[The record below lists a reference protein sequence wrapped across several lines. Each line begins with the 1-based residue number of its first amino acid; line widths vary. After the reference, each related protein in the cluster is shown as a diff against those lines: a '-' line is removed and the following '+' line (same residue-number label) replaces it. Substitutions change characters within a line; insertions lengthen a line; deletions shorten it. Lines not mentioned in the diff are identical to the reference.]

1 MLEGGVALKK
11 GLEEVFGGRRGG
23 LEEDGGGPTDGGRP
37 AGRGGVDGRTGLGAG
52 RLVGLGGRKM
62 LSMKDKKLGRSSWGE
77 DRGEKGYLLMTSDW
91 FKVSQ
96 VFFKDHHL
104 YLCVVLSLIVLINKM
119 RKSRSLSLRSLWTR
133 SWCQRRSLRQ
143 VGRTNCPYLS
153 I

>member
-1 MLEGGVALKK
+1 MFEGGAALKK

-77 DRGEKGYLLMTSDW
+77 AL
-91 FKVSQ
+91 
-96 VFFKDHHL
+96 
-104 YLCVVLSLIVLINKM
+104 LSLGELLVREEEEEDTELGWRIASSGVNMSSRRIAERGRLRINEK
-119 RKSRSLSLRSLWTR
+119 KD
-133 SWCQRRSLRQ
+133 
-143 VGRTNCPYLS
+143 
-153 I
+153 